1 MSVSPRRRA
10 TSGLLL
16 LLAALAVPI
25 AAPTVGAEP
34 PPGPPAPGASAKAEQ
49 VRPVEALDGDTLRL
63 ADGRLLRLAVIE
75 APKRPL
81 DVAADQP
88 WPLAEAA
95 RAALAE
101 LAVARDW
108 ALVPA
113 GTPYDRYGRLLGHL
127 VDEEGNWL
135 NAQLVAA
142 GLARVVSRAD
152 LRLWA
157 AALLEVERLARAQ
170 GLGLWAVRAYRVL
183 PADEAHFGLNRLALV
198 EGRVRA
204 VATVRQRTYLNFG
217 EDWREDFTVSLE
229 PAVRRLFEREG
240 LEPTGYEGRLLRV
253 RGWVLPVN
261 GTLIEITHP
270 EQIEV
275 LE

>member
-16 LLAALAVPI
+16 LLAALALPI
-25 AAPTVGAEP
+25 AAPAAGAEP

-170 GLGLWAVRAYRVL
+170 GLGFWAVRAYRVL

-217 EDWREDFTVSLE
+217 EDWREDFTASLE
-229 PAVRRLFEREG
+229 PAVRRLFEQEG